1 MISPADARRKAYHPA
16 RLAAAWLV
24 AALLLAVPTRST
36 AATTPPTRAEADVAH
51 LVLSREGDSLGVF
64 QMVSLMNETANPT
77 GPLALTL
84 PEGAEGLQLEGQP
97 DQQNGVVAAGSR
109 VEVPAGLPANGRL
122 ELAIRYRVPA
132 KGESLKL
139 QLTLPVRSER
149 VYVLTDAH
157 SMTLNPTHTRLRDD
171 GVLDLGPKRLH
182 QYIQEGVEAGEAMQL
197 SLQFTPDEDALN
209 QTPKD
214 GATPVSA
221 QGAPPGLLNRS
232 FHGGAANTML
242 WQRVTGSPGHG
253 GFTGMAVALLTLMLL
268 ITAVLLA
275 WRQVRRR
282 RLPPSAV
289 ADDIKPA
296 PSAPRP
302 ELLRRRA
309 ELLRLA
315 EELDRQ
321 RLAGEVEE
329 QYHRTRRDEIKRE
342 LVRVLVGL
350 KQSEG

>member
-1 MISPADARRKAYHPA
+1 MNPADLWRKAPRLA
-16 RLAAAWLV
+16 RLFTTWLLAAF
-24 AALLLAVPTRST
+24 LLAVPTTST

-51 LVLSREGDSLGVF
+51 LVLSREGDSLGIF
-64 QMVSLMNETANPT
+64 EMVSLMNETASPT
-77 GPLALTL
+77 GPLVLAL
-84 PEGAEGLQLEGQP
+84 PEGAEGLALEGQP
-97 DQQNGVVAAGSR
+97 EQQQGVVVAGSR
-109 VEVPAGLPANGRL
+109 VEIPAGLPANGRL
-122 ELAIRYRVPA
+122 ELAFRYRVPA
-132 KGESLKL
+132 KGESVKL
-139 QLTLPVRSER
+139 QVTLPFSSER

-157 SMTLNPTHTRLRDD
+157 SMILNPTHTRLRDD

-182 QYIQEGVEAGEAMQL
+182 QYIQERVEAGEALQL
-197 SLQFTPDEDALN
+197 SLQFTPDEEALN
-209 QTPKD
+209 QAPKD

-221 QGAPPGLLNRS
+221 QATPPGLLNQS

-253 GFTGMAVALLTLMLL
+253 GFTGVAVALLTLVLL
-268 ITAVLLA
+268 ITAALLA
-275 WRQVRRR
+275 WREVRRR

-289 ADDIKPA
+289 ADDIEPA
-296 PSAPRP
+296 PTTPKP

-329 QYHRTRRDEIKRE
+329 EYHRARREEIKSE
-342 LVRVLVGL
+342 LVRVLLGL